1 MICSDLETIVSRRC
15 TPHGIE
21 DIMRRDRQTEVSDQ
35 CYRDSDVCSARD
47 RDSDVCSERDRDSLS
62 PLNLSVPQ
70 CNQAETDSYK
80 MAARETE
87 STDCRRKKMRTTFT
101 GRQIFQLEK
110 MFETKK
116 YLNATERSSLSR

>member
-1 MICSDLETIVSRRC
+1 MICIETETALVGRRF
-15 TPHGIE
+15 TAHSID
-21 DIMRRDRQTEVSDQ
+21 DIMRRDSDD
-35 CYRDSDVCSARD
+35 DSYL
-47 RDSDVCSERDRDSLS
+47 DRDSLI

-87 STDCRRKKMRTTFT
+87 STNCRRKKMRTTFT
-101 GRQIFQLEK
+101 GRQIFELEK

>member
-1 MICSDLETIVSRRC
+1 MFGKMICSDTETALVGRRF
-15 TPHGIE
+15 TPHSID
-21 DIMRRDRQTEVSDQ
+21 DIMRREMKVVVDD
-35 CYRDSDVCSARD
+35 DSAL
-47 RDSDVCSERDRDSLS
+47 DRDSLI

-87 STDCRRKKMRTTFT
+87 STNCRRKKMRTTFT